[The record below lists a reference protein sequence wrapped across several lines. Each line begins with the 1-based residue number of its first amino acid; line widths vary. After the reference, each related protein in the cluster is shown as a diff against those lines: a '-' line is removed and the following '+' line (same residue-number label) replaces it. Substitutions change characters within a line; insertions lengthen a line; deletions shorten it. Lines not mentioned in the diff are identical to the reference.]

1 MNDKQWKKYLKF
13 DEIKKTEHGMN
24 TQERLYD
31 IQMLSRFIA
40 FKDTKILD
48 VGCENGSI
56 LAHMKDK
63 YNCDISGCT
72 LGGEDK
78 PDFVKEG
85 DMHELPFDDNSFDIV
100 FIFHTLEHSISPYI
114 VLKEI
119 NRVLK
124 NKGLVCII
132 MPEEG
137 DVYTSC
143 RQHYSTMTF
152 RQLFNLLGKTGFS
165 MLTSL
170 RKEYMIN
177 LSETKRDIF
186 CIARKV
192 VNKESLIDDKII
204 AIPSLGEEIINDKG
218 CRYFSVLHHYL
229 KDGTFNH
236 FLGRTDSL
244 K

>member
-1 MNDKQWKKYLKF
+1 
-13 DEIKKTEHGMN
+13 
-24 TQERLYD
+24 
-31 IQMLSRFIA
+31 
-40 FKDTKILD
+40 
-48 VGCENGSI
+48 
-56 LAHMKDK
+56 
-63 YNCDISGCT
+63 
-72 LGGEDK
+72 
-78 PDFVKEG
+78 
-85 DMHELPFDDNSFDIV
+85 
-100 FIFHTLEHSISPYI
+100 
-114 VLKEI
+114 
-119 NRVLK
+119 
-124 NKGLVCII
+124 

-137 DVYTSC
+137 DVWTSC

-152 RQLFNLLGKTGFS
+152 RQLFNLLGKTGFG

-177 LSETKRDIF
+177 LAETKRDIF